1 MQLLTNII
9 TTAILLAIYWL
20 LTEYFPTYYKKKGE
34 NKALKEDA
42 SEIEYESEKGKNL
55 ATKEDIEEIT
65 EKIEQVK
72 SEISFKNQWQ
82 QDHIRKRE
90 ERLIHIL
97 HLANKISMSQN
108 RIVIKSRN
116 AYNVDKLFELIDEID
131 SYAVELADEGNM
143 LIVDYHQFKGI
154 DKATRLID
162 TVTKYAAELSC
173 LANNV
178 ANTLQM
184 ADFFK
189 NRALEN
195 DTASSTKEMQNALLI
210 NQQAQAFVEAP
221 LKLKEPTKEAINSY
235 ICWLEQLY
243 GKGVLVNYQVT
254 DMTKDSSVMQ

>member
-1 MQLLTNII
+1 MQPFTYII
-9 TTAILLAIYWL
+9 ATSVLLAIYWL

-34 NKALKEDA
+34 NRAIKEDA
-42 SEIEYESEKGKNL
+42 AKIEYESEKGKNL

-72 SEISFKNQWQ
+72 AEISFKNQWQ
-82 QDHIRKRE
+82 QDHIRRRE

-108 RIVIKSRN
+108 RIIIKSRN

-154 DKATRLID
+154 DKATQLID

-178 ANTLQM
+178 ANSLQM

-195 DTASSTKEMQNALLI
+195 DTASSAKEMKNALLI
-210 NQQAQAFVEAP
+210 SQ
-221 LKLKEPTKEAINSY
+221 
-235 ICWLEQLY
+235 
-243 GKGVLVNYQVT
+243 
-254 DMTKDSSVMQ
+254 

>member
-1 MQLLTNII
+1 MQPFTYII
-9 TTAILLAIYWL
+9 ATSVLLAIYWL

-34 NKALKEDA
+34 NRAIKEDA
-42 SEIEYESEKGKNL
+42 EKIEYESEKGKNL

-72 SEISFKNQWQ
+72 AEISFKNQWQ
-82 QDHIRKRE
+82 QDHIRRRE

-97 HLANKISMSQN
+97 HLANKISMAQN
-108 RIVIKSRN
+108 RIIIKSRN

-178 ANTLQM
+178 ANALQM
-184 ADFFK
+184 AELFK
-189 NRALEN
+189 NKALEN
-195 DTASSTKEMQNALLI
+195 DTTSSTKEMKNALLI
-210 NQQAQAFVEAP
+210 SQQAQAYVEAP
-221 LKLKEPTKEAINSY
+221 LQFKEPTKEAINSY

-243 GKGVLVNYQVT
+243 GEGVLVNYQIT
-254 DMTKDSSVMQ
+254 DLSREEKSI

>member
-9 TTAILLAIYWL
+9 ATAILLAIYWL

-34 NKALKEDA
+34 DRALKEDA
-42 SEIEYESEKGKNL
+42 AKIEYESEKGKNL
-55 ATKEDIEEIT
+55 ATKEDVEEIT

-72 SEISFKNQWQ
+72 AEISFKNQWQ
-82 QDHIRKRE
+82 QDHIRRRE

-97 HLANKISMSQN
+97 HLANKFSMAQN
-108 RIVIKSRN
+108 RIIIKSRN
-116 AYNVDKLFELIDEID
+116 AYNVDKLFDLIDEID

-154 DKATRLID
+154 DKAAQLID

-173 LANNV
+173 LTNNV
-178 ANTLQM
+178 ANSLQM

-189 NRALEN
+189 NRALDN
-195 DTASSTKEMQNALLI
+195 KSASSAKEMQNALLI
-210 NQQAQAFVEAP
+210 NQQAKAYVDAP
-221 LKLKEPTKEAINSY
+221 LTYKEPTKEAINSY
-235 ICWLEQLY
+235 ISWLEQLY

-254 DMTKDSSVMQ
+254 DVSTSFKAEQ